1 MLKVGI
7 AGPQLLQGKITPPA
21 SKAYTHRAMVASLLA
36 RGRSTIRSALLCDDT
51 VRTEDTVQELGA
63 RIEEEK
69 DKIEVRGVG
78 VPSSPNRYLDCGDS
92 GATLRFLTAVAA
104 TGTEKTSF
112 TTKTG
117 LANRPIEPLLS
128 ALNRLGAFSDL
139 YQDKDLLR
147 VTVQG
152 PLKGGETTIPGDI
165 SSQFISGLLFASPLA
180 RNDVTIRVEGHLESK
195 PYVELTLAILSKH
208 GIKAEYDEGTFH
220 IQAPQEYKPTTHE
233 VPPDFSSAAFILA
246 AGATVGEATT
256 LTRMKEAYA
265 TEPDSIILE
274 LLPTMG
280 VRMEKSGDCVTV
292 SKSAL
297 SGFEFDAS
305 DHPDLVP
312 VLEVLA
318 AQASGKTS
326 ITGVQR
332 LRYKESDRLT
342 TIPAELGKMGAQIH
356 IDQDQVTINGIEHL
370 AASKMSSHHD
380 HRVAMACTV
389 AALAAGG
396 KSLVEDAGVVSKSY
410 PAFYNDLEI
419 LGAKLDVE

>member
-1 MLKVGI
+1 MLAK
-7 AGPQLLQGKITPPA
+7 
-21 SKAYTHRAMVASLLA
+21 
-36 RGRSTIRSALLCDDT
+36 GRSTIRRALLCDDT

-63 RIEEEK
+63 RIEEGK

-78 VPSSPNRYLDCGDS
+78 TPSSPGRYLDCGDS

-104 TGTEKTSF
+104 TGTERISF

-117 LANRPIEPLLS
+117 LASRPIKPLLM
-128 ALNRLGAFSDL
+128 ALNKLGAFSDL
-139 YQDKDLLR
+139 HQEKDLLR

-180 RNDVTIRVEGHLESK
+180 RTDVTIRVEGRHESK
-195 PYVELTLAILSKH
+195 PYVKLTLAILSKH
-208 GIKAEYDEGTFH
+208 GIKTEHEDGTFH
-220 IQAPQEYKPTTHE
+220 IPAPQEYQPTTHE
-233 VPPDFSSAAFILA
+233 VPTDFSSAAFILA
-246 AGATVGEATT
+246 AGATVGDSTT
-256 LTRMKEAYA
+256 ITNIEGAHDL
-265 TEPDSIILE
+265 EPDSIILD

-280 VRMEKSGDCVTV
+280 AKIEKVGDRVTV
-292 SKSAL
+292 SKGPL

-312 VLEVLA
+312 ILEVLA
-318 AQASGKTS
+318 AQANGKTS

-342 TIPAELGKMGAQIH
+342 SMPTELAKMGAQIH
-356 IDQDQVTINGIEHL
+356 IDEDKVTINGVEHL
-370 AASKMSSHHD
+370 AASKMSSHRD
-380 HRVAMACTV
+380 HRVAMACIV

-396 KSLVEDAGVVSKSY
+396 KSMVEDAEVVSKSY
-410 PAFYNDLEI
+410 PAFFADMEI
-419 LGAKLDVE
+419 LGAKFDVE

>member
-1 MLKVGI
+1 MKVGI

-21 SKAYTHRAMVASLLA
+21 SKAYTHRAIVASMLA
-36 RGRSTIRSALLCDDT
+36 RGRSTIRRALLCDDT

-63 RIEEEK
+63 RIDEGK

-78 VPSSPNRYLDCGDS
+78 VPSSPGRYLDCGDS

-104 TGTEKTSF
+104 TGTERISF

-128 ALNRLGAFSDL
+128 ALNKLGAFSNIH
-139 YQDKDLLR
+139 QEKDLLR
-147 VTVQG
+147 LTVQG

-208 GIKAEYDEGTFH
+208 GIKAEHEEGTFH

-246 AGATVGEATT
+246 AGAMVGDSTT
-256 LTRMKEAYA
+256 LTKMEEAYNVG
-265 TEPDSIILE
+265 PDSIILD
-274 LLPTMG
+274 LLPRMG
-280 VRMEKSGDCVTV
+280 VKMAKARDQVTV

-305 DHPDLVP
+305 DNPDLVP

-318 AQASGKTS
+318 AQATGKTS
-326 ITGVQR
+326 ITGVRR

-342 TIPAELGKMGAQIH
+342 TVPTELAKMGAQIH
-356 IDQDQVTINGIEHL
+356 IDEDQVTINGIEHL
-370 AASKMSSHHD
+370 AASKMSSHRD

-410 PAFYNDLEI
+410 PAFFTDLEI
-419 LGAKLDVE
+419 LGAKFDVE